1 MALNDD
7 LNVDSSFING
17 VNNEASLKNSYRLVI
32 LGAPKVGKTS
42 IVDWFLG
49 QPFKDSYLPTIEDF
63 HRKIYKIKNEIY
75 RLDIL
80 DTSGNDPFPAMKKL
94 NIMTG
99 DIFVLVFSIDDVDSY
114 VQVKQLCELI
124 RELKKTKQDGKNSMN
139 VPVLVLANK
148 LDNMLENRQL
158 TRGFDTTEL
167 QQQIVV
173 TNKSCVFYEVSCKS
187 LIGLDSAFEIFFNQA
202 NLPVEMTPARHR
214 RVSLNLD
221 LTKPQFV
228 KHSANEPQATAV
240 GARGTINRQV
250 SGTGSGASGGDNLL
264 GVERRGSQKKSFR
277 KMTFRK
283 QLNEAC
289 GAVWLNARR
298 PSIRAELKLLQ
309 LKNTGNF
316 IYHPHQSGMQNAMNG
331 HGKGNLGHNGG
342 SSSGGRGGQKTNKND
357 DGTGHKR
364 LVNMFV
370 NMRNFFICGGGGG
383 KK

>member
-1 MALNDD
+1 MALNDET
-7 LNVDSSFING
+7 LNDTSFING
-17 VNNEASLKNSYRLVI
+17 VNNEAVLKNCYRLVI

-63 HRKIYKIKNEIY
+63 HRKIYKIKNEMY

-114 VQVKQLCELI
+114 VQVRQLCELI
-124 RELKKTKQDGKNSMN
+124 RELKKTKQDSKNSMN

-148 LDNMLENRQL
+148 LDVMLENRQV
-158 TRGFDTTEL
+158 TRGFDLTEL
-167 QQQIVV
+167 QQQIVA

-187 LIGLDSAFEIFFNQA
+187 LIGLDSAFELFFQQA

-228 KHSANEPQATAV
+228 KHPEPI
-240 GARGTINRQV
+240 GMSARGG
-250 SGTGSGASGGDNLL
+250 GTGSAAVGGGGGQHL
-264 GVERRGSQKKSFR
+264 GVERRGSGKKNFR
-277 KMTFRK
+277 MTFRK
-283 QLNEAC
+283 QLSEAC

-316 IYHPHQSGMQNAMNG
+316 IYHPHQNGMQNGMNG
-331 HGKGNLGHNGG
+331 HGKGSLGHNGG
-342 SSSGGRGGQKTNKND
+342 ASYNSVAGNGKSRHQSHTSAHD
-357 DGTGHKR
+357 DMGNGHKR
-364 LVNMFV
+364 LVNLLVNLRNLFV
-370 NMRNFFICGGGGG
+370 CAGL
-383 KK
+383 KKQ